1 MQLADVRTP
10 FAFIDNARL
19 RANIRTMAERARAA
33 GVALRPHAKTHK
45 SVEIAK
51 MQIAAGAVGIC
62 CAKLGEA
69 EVFADAGIA
78 DIRLPYPIN
87 PSNSDRVLALLPRV
101 QLSIIVDDMGVAQGW
116 SDAMVAAQTRAGGDA
131 GLTLAVLVKV
141 DVGFHRCGI
150 NPAAA
155 DAAERV
161 AFVAALPGLNFRGL
175 LSHAGQ
181 AYHAG
186 SEMELEYM
194 ATREAE
200 MLRDLAER
208 ATALGVKIEE
218 VSVGSTPTSRFI
230 EKQMGQAF
238 APTEMRPGNYV
249 FLDRTQTG
257 LGAATLDTCAM
268 FIAATVVSRP
278 APDRVIL
285 DCGAKT
291 LALDGARGFGA
302 MPGHGLVILPDGT
315 PDPTLVIERLSE
327 EHATVKATAPTRLKI
342 GDRVRVLPNHSCVVT
357 NLMDELVLAEGDVV
371 TGRIRVAARGR
382 IS

>member
-1 MQLADVRTP
+1 MQLSDLRTP
-10 FAFIDNARL
+10 FALVDINRL
-19 RANIRTMAERARAA
+19 RANISAMAARARAA

-45 SVEIAK
+45 SIEIAK
-51 MQIAAGAVGIC
+51 MQIEAGPGGHC
-62 CAKLGEA
+62 WPKLGQA
-69 EVFADAGIA
+69 EGFAPGRIS
-78 DIRLPYPIN
+78 DIRLPYPVNPIN
-87 PSNSDRVLALLPRV
+87 ADRVVALLAKTR
-101 QLSIIVDDMGVAQGW
+101 LSIIVDDMGVAQGW
-116 SDAMVAAQTRAGGDA
+116 SDAMVAAGKKLD
-131 GLTLAVLVKV
+131 VLVKV

-155 DAAERV
+155 DAADRV
-161 AFVAALPGLNFRGL
+161 AFVASLPGVNFRGL

-181 AYHAG
+181 AYHAA

-208 ATALGVKIEE
+208 ATALGVTIDEI
-218 VSVGSTPTSRFI
+218 SVGSTPTSRFI
-230 EKQMGQAF
+230 EKQMGGAF

-249 FLDRTQTG
+249 FFDRTQTG
-257 LGAATLDTCAM
+257 LGAATLDRCAM

-291 LALDGARGFGA
+291 LALDGARGFSA

-315 PDPTLVIERLSE
+315 PDPTLGLERLSE

-342 GDRVRVLPNHSCVVT
+342 GDRVRVLPNHTCVVT
-357 NLMDELVLAEGDVV
+357 NLMDELVLADGDAVA
-371 TGRIRVAARGR
+371 GRIRVAARGR